1 MNTIRLI
8 KINIAHF
15 KTNLNFP
22 GDILARYKKRNS
34 TFTLIE
40 TIQIM
45 STTVLIKKMCPLTA
59 KYKENCASRI
69 PLI

>member
-8 KINIAHF
+8 KINIARF

-22 GDILARYKKRNS
+22 GDILAHYKKRNS
-34 TFTLIE
+34 TFTLID

-45 STTVLIKKMCPLTA
+45 STIVLIIKKLPAHREL
-59 KYKENCASRI
+59 
-69 PLI
+69 